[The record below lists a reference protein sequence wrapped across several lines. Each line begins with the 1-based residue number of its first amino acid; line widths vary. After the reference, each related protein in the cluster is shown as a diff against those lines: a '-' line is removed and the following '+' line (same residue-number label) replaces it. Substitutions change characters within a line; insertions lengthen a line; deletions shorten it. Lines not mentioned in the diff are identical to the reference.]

1 MPGFKRDF
9 KMGYEMFV
17 IARICYLNKS
27 HRFLTI
33 QNNPLH
39 CGGGLGVGVIAR
51 ICTSKI
57 RGNLSVCHTEALAK
71 VSQIATKICHIER

>member
-1 MPGFKRDF
+1 MQGFKRDF

-27 HRFLTI
+27 HTFLAI
-33 QNNPLH
+33 QNNPPPLRR
-39 CGGGLGVGVIAR
+39 GLGVGVIAR
-51 ICTSKI
+51 ICASKI
-57 RGNLSVCHTEALAK
+57 RGNLSVCHAEALAK